1 MNKNENETQKEMTV
15 GEILRDA
22 RTNGRRKREIPTI
35 SKQLCIREEFLQAL
49 EDGDYNAIPETVYI
63 LGFARNYAMELGLD
77 PDEIVAKLKREIGM
91 VPVECGISSDD
102 GKDKKAEC
110 DCAVVASATGSEDS
124 AVVVKNTVKHA
135 RDFFARYWTWLFG
148 CVVVIFVLVAVVT
161 VLVTPMSSNKTTGNI
176 VQDDVVA
183 TTDVVEPAYSVEIR
197 ERFGIENRERADVI
211 IQAVQESW
219 VKIEDATGKMVFSR
233 VLVPGD
239 VYYVPN
245 ERNYRA
251 TFGNAGGMDVWVRG
265 QRMPKIGADH
275 VRKSDIPMNA
285 DMLLQMYNPT
295 ISGYTNN

>member
-1 MNKNENETQKEMTV
+1 MNKNEMEIQNEMTV

-49 EDGDYNAIPETVYI
+49 EDGDYKAIPETVYI

-77 PDEIVAKLKREIGM
+77 PDEIVTKLKREMGM
-91 VPVECGISSDD
+91 LPAECPVTDD
-102 GKDKKAEC
+102 SKEKKVEC
-110 DCAVVASATGSEDS
+110 DCAVSSAAVNSGDVVAKANNM
-124 AVVVKNTVKHA
+124 VKKHTK
-135 RDFFARYWTWLFG
+135 DFFARYWTWLFG
-148 CVVVIFVLVAVVT
+148 AVVAVFVLVAVIT
-161 VLVTPMSSNKTTGNI
+161 VLVTPTTSSKTSVGSN
-176 VQDDVVA
+176 QDNTVVMA
-183 TTDVVEPAYSVEIR
+183 EVVDPAYSVEVR

-245 ERNYRA
+245 EKNYRA
-251 TFGNAGGMDVWVRG
+251 TFGNVGGMDVWVRG
-265 QRMPKIGADH
+265 QRLPKIGADH

-285 DMLLQMYNPT
+285 DVLLQTYASVASVND
-295 ISGYTNN
+295 